1 MCQIFFYY
9 YTFDKFLILFYDY
22 TNIPFLIIRHKSV
35 VIFLKKNH
43 GYKAGAG
50 SHHIGQFFINC
61 LPPFRRAFVSK
72 YHYFPYTVIAYG
84 LTIDHFLFN
93 IFLCILS
100 LNTEVLLAF
109 SSSECIG
116 NVPYNLLFIFQCTK

>member
-1 MCQIFFYY
+1 MCKIFFCYH
-9 YTFDKFLILFYDY
+9 TFDKFKILYYDY
-22 TNIPFLIIRHKSV
+22 TNIPFTYKRHNSV
-35 VIFLKKNH
+35 VIFLKNH

-72 YHYFPYTVIAYG
+72 YHYFPYTIIAYG
-84 LTIDHFLFN
+84 LTINHFLFT
-93 IFLCILS
+93 IFHCILS